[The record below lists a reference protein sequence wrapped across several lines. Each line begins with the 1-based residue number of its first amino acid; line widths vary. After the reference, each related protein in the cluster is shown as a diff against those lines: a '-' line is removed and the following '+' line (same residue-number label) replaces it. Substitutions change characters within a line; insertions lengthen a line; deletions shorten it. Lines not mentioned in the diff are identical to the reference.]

1 MLRMQY
7 IHCMHSLLKCS
18 WPWLRTNRS
27 FLQIILFVRQQLSE
41 GKRKH
46 PVESPGI
53 TNSPL
58 SSQPPPSGFQLFI
71 DGQALLKW
79 QVFIEITVS
88 LLEPMTKLPLSP
100 LLSARTKSDTTLL
113 FWKQSAH
120 GYLLRTN
127 WVSHSMCLGA
137 DVPEVMWRFPGQSRH
152 RKLSG
157 TRKKNKTLKS
167 IIPRDF
173 GPTRFWGY

>member
-7 IHCMHSLLKCS
+7 IHCVHSLLKCS

-46 PVESPGI
+46 PVESPGM

-58 SSQPPPSGFQLFI
+58 SSQPPSSGFQLFI
-71 DGQALLKW
+71 DGQELLTW

-88 LLEPMTKLPLSP
+88 LLEPMTKLPISP
-100 LLSARTKSDTTLL
+100 LLSARTKSDKPCFSENNQLMDIYWGQTKLVTLCVL
-113 FWKQSAH
+113 AQTFQS
-120 GYLLRTN
+120 
-127 WVSHSMCLGA
+127 
-137 DVPEVMWRFPGQSRH
+137 
-152 RKLSG
+152 
-157 TRKKNKTLKS
+157 
-167 IIPRDF
+167 
-173 GPTRFWGY
+173 